1 MPKFNKR
8 ENELRDMFDKWLF
21 VLRNLSRLMSRPE
34 ALQERVF
41 TKLFEAAEI
50 AKFTKEQ
57 YEAYEDSLKVYR
69 DWKNTIETAELKAE
83 KKEELRARWKRKR
96 NGAKMLQRGF
106 SLDDIAAITG
116 LSKADIDN
124 II

>member
-1 MPKFNKR
+1 
-8 ENELRDMFDKWLF
+8 
-21 VLRNLSRLMSRPE
+21 MSRPE

-83 KKEELRARWKRKR
+83 KKGRIKGKMEEKKEMAQ
-96 NGAKMLQRGF
+96 KMLQRGF

>member
-1 MPKFNKR
+1 LPFILPFFSAFNSA
-8 ENELRDMFDKWLF
+8 
-21 VLRNLSRLMSRPE
+21 VSI
-34 ALQERVF
+34 VF
-41 TKLFEAAEI
+41 FQSLYTFKLFEAAEI

-83 KKEELRARWKRKR
+83 KKGRIKGKMEEKKEMAQ
-96 NGAKMLQRGF
+96 KMLQRGF

>member
-1 MPKFNKR
+1 M
-8 ENELRDMFDKWLF
+8 
-21 VLRNLSRLMSRPE
+21 
-34 ALQERVF
+34 
-41 TKLFEAAEI
+41 
-50 AKFTKEQ
+50 
-57 YEAYEDSLKVYR
+57 YR

-83 KKEELRARWKRKR
+83 KKGRIKGKMEEKKEMAQ
-96 NGAKMLQRGF
+96 KMLQRGF

>member
-1 MPKFNKR
+1 
-8 ENELRDMFDKWLF
+8 MFDKWLF